1 MAAAKVER
9 PYGRDTLTSPLPQAG
24 EEFFGVDRPYLL
36 PATFAWIVLGAIA
49 LLLGVIV
56 YMTFVPR
63 LPTEPGFTLQHW
75 RNVARPFVIERVL
88 PNTAIVGLGSVTVT
102 VLFAAPLSWLL
113 NRTTLPGRNLFLTL
127 MGIVILVPGF
137 IQAMGWLLLVNERIG
152 LFNRLLAGLLH
163 VERVPINLNNP
174 LGMAWVM
181 GLAATPT
188 MLFLLSG
195 PMRMLDPALEDA
207 ASVSGASRW
216 WTFIRVTMPLMWP
229 ALLGGAIYVLM
240 SAVSWFEIPAM
251 LGASGGQAPVLS
263 TELFYSVQPLTGQS
277 TLVSYGAAG
286 VYGVIIAI
294 PSLVGMYFY
303 YRVLARGQRYAVVTG
318 KGFKPRDVDLGRAG
332 NCLAFGFIALYL
344 LLAVVLPVL
353 VLLWLS
359 LFSYVQVPSLEA
371 LAKASLS
378 NYRPQ
383 AWLATIG
390 GPAALRNTALLM
402 LCAPILV
409 LFFAMNISWVVV
421 RSQLAIRRLMD
432 NLAMLPHA
440 VPGLAFA
447 FALFIV
453 ALVADRW
460 LPWLPLAGSLGL
472 IVIANTL
479 NHLPYSTR
487 ITNAALLQVHQEL
500 EEQARL
506 CGAGPLAAV
515 RRIVAPLA
523 RPSLV
528 FAGLWTALLTFREV
542 SMALFLAGPRNSVL
556 SVAVWRSWQQG
567 SLGPAAAAAV
577 VMLLLIGGLV
587 LLALLATGGRAL
599 QQRQGSPIAAVA
611 AR

>member
-1 MAAAKVER
+1 
-9 PYGRDTLTSPLPQAG
+9 
-24 EEFFGVDRPYLL
+24 
-36 PATFAWIVLGAIA
+36 
-49 LLLGVIV
+49 
-56 YMTFVPR
+56 
-63 LPTEPGFTLQHW
+63 
-75 RNVARPFVIERVL
+75 
-88 PNTAIVGLGSVTVT
+88 
-102 VLFAAPLSWLL
+102 
-113 NRTTLPGRNLFLTL
+113 
-127 MGIVILVPGF
+127 
-137 IQAMGWLLLVNERIG
+137 
-152 LFNRLLAGLLH
+152 
-163 VERVPINLNNP
+163 
-174 LGMAWVM
+174 
-181 GLAATPT
+181 
-188 MLFLLSG
+188 
-195 PMRMLDPALEDA
+195 
-207 ASVSGASRW
+207 
-216 WTFIRVTMPLMWP
+216 
-229 ALLGGAIYVLM
+229 
-240 SAVSWFEIPAM
+240 
-251 LGASGGQAPVLS
+251 
-263 TELFYSVQPLTGQS
+263 
-277 TLVSYGAAG
+277 
-286 VYGVIIAI
+286 
-294 PSLVGMYFY
+294 
-303 YRVLARGQRYAVVTG
+303 
-318 KGFKPRDVDLGRAG
+318 
-332 NCLAFGFIALYL
+332 
-344 LLAVVLPVL
+344 